1 MGKYEYKAAGFNC
14 GICKAQ
20 GKATTNQMRPMWNH
34 PKYTRET
41 GEFVS
46 FRDEDVT
53 VTVPI
58 TSRAMLVRHKQ
69 YEHREEFKEAE
80 QKARVARRFRA
91 NRFH

>member
-34 PKYTRET
+34 PKYNRET

-80 QKARVARRFRA
+80 QKARVARQFRA

>member
-1 MGKYEYKAAGFNC
+1 MKYEYKAEGFNC

-20 GKATTNQMRPMWNH
+20 GKETTNQMRPTWNH
-34 PKYTRET
+34 PKYNRET

-53 VTVPI
+53 VTVLI

-69 YEHREEFKEAE
+69 YEHRKEFKEAE
-80 QKARVARRFRA
+80 QKARIARRFRA